1 MPNSNQN
8 ISWSDFSKVEMRI
21 GTIISAVEFKEV
33 KNPAYKIQIDFGEF
47 GVKKASA
54 QITQL
59 YMPIDLIGK
68 QIVAVIN
75 FPPKQIANMMSEC
88 LLLGAVGDDND
99 VIILNPERKVK
110 NGLKVG

>member
-47 GVKKASA
+47 GVKKTSA

-59 YMPIDLIGK
+59 YMPNDLIGK